1 MVSFDTCPYC
11 GALVRSDQQKCPG
24 CGAPNDKYVAERVSP
39 DLMPGTI
46 QELKDYC
53 SAHKVPLRQLRFFI
67 GEDYREPRAFGVY
80 RDKENYVVYR
90 NKADGSR
97 SLGYQGPDEA
107 RAVSMIFRKL
117 QEAGSNQ
124 GLISPETGD
133 WSAPVPVGPPKTIEE
148 LQAFCRAQ
156 HMPLRKMRFFIG
168 EDTRE
173 AMAFGIYRDGDEVV
187 VYKNKA
193 NGERAVRYR
202 GRFEERG
209 VKELYDKLL
218 EECHKRGIYPEGKP
232 VTHAGSRSSSGTR
245 SGGSST
251 PAKRTR
257 SGCLFFA
264 LEHPFRL
271 FLILILLGVIVT
283 ACSGSIGHSKDGY
296 YQIPGDD
303 LVYYHYGDDWYY
315 TLNEN
320 DAGYWYEADS
330 FPEEDFETYSLGDD
344 WDMSWGVS
352 DFQESSTWDDLHS
365 SSYDSS
371 YSSSNDSDYDSW
383 DSGDTDWG
391 GSDYDSWDSGGT
403 DWDSDW

>member
-1 MVSFDTCPYC
+1 MASYGTCPYC

-107 RAVSMIFRKL
+107 HAVSMIFRKL
-117 QEAGSNQ
+117 QEAGSSQ

-133 WSAPVPVGPPKTIEE
+133 WSAPVPAGPPKTIEE

-187 VYKNKA
+187 V
-193 NGERAVRYR
+193 E
-202 GRFEERG
+202 
-209 VKELYDKLL
+209 
-218 EECHKRGIYPEGKP
+218 
-232 VTHAGSRSSSGTR
+232 
-245 SGGSST
+245 
-251 PAKRTR
+251 
-257 SGCLFFA
+257 
-264 LEHPFRL
+264 
-271 FLILILLGVIVT
+271 
-283 ACSGSIGHSKDGY
+283 
-296 YQIPGDD
+296 
-303 LVYYHYGDDWYY
+303 
-315 TLNEN
+315 
-320 DAGYWYEADS
+320 
-330 FPEEDFETYSLGDD
+330 
-344 WDMSWGVS
+344 
-352 DFQESSTWDDLHS
+352 
-365 SSYDSS
+365 
-371 YSSSNDSDYDSW
+371 
-383 DSGDTDWG
+383 
-391 GSDYDSWDSGGT
+391 
-403 DWDSDW
+403 